1 MKGLKG
7 SRGVA
12 LLKEVVGGVEVSKAY
27 VKPES
32 VSVSPTPQRPPT
44 PPTQQDQ
51 EVNLSYFPRACL
63 QAALFPTLMVTE

>member
-1 MKGLKG
+1 
-7 SRGVA
+7 VA

-32 VSVSPTPQRPPT
+32 VSVSPTPLRPHPHPT
-44 PPTQQDQ
+44 ILDQD
-51 EVNLSYFPRACL
+51 VALSYFPRACL